1 MSTPLYNS
9 KLANESVS
17 ASQKANGR
25 IRNWNGAK
33 SSIKSRTKGEY
44 NETNHGRYSRRCSYN
59 RYSYTPRYT
68 SFITERD
75 GILTYEFGFVG
86 EMNLVKK
93 PVPAGMRF
101 STDALGA
108 KLVRVSDG
116 LDYHFTGDHFLHKQ
130 FALNARLALA
140 KKYRK
145 NVEENKQKRIA
156 KKSAAQA
163 TILEK
168 LFQRDLKHTYVNL
181 NDSRAVGNCV
191 EGSLRFAETRL
202 KIGRDEILR
211 GGHLCVVNAKR
222 LVDTK
227 DERAIRAARRAW
239 ARETLVTI

>member
-1 MSTPLYNS
+1 
-9 KLANESVS
+9 
-17 ASQKANGR
+17 
-25 IRNWNGAK
+25 
-33 SSIKSRTKGEY
+33 
-44 NETNHGRYSRRCSYN
+44 
-59 RYSYTPRYT
+59 
-68 SFITERD
+68 
-75 GILTYEFGFVG
+75 
-86 EMNLVKK
+86 MNLVKK